1 MMRKYPNWF
10 SPHLYQFAAQVDTL
24 PFDQHWLMAL
34 AAPRAFISLEGTD
47 DQNCV
52 SNAVKQAI
60 AGAKRAYDLLGAS
73 QRLGVHYAAHRHA
86 LTDEDWAALLDFSDQ
101 QLLGKTV
108 TRRFDQ
114 FPETPR

>member
-1 MMRKYPNWF
+1 MPGM
-10 SPHLYQFAAQVDTL
+10 AA
-24 PFDQHWLMAL
+24 M

-52 SNAVKQAI
+52 SDALWQAI
-60 AGAKRAYDLLGAS
+60 AAARPAYALLGAEP
-73 QRLGVHYAAHRHA
+73 RLGVHYAAHRHA